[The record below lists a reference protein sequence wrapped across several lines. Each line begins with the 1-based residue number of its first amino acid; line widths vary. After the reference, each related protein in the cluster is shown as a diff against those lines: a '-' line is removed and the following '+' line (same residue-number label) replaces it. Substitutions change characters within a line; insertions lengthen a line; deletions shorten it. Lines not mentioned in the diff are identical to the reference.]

1 MRYCSNYPKQQIN
14 AIRYINFTLGIMKNT
29 IQNTLTTLHN
39 LVKEKITHIAV
50 KLLIAV
56 LGLALKLAYEKRLTI
71 RGDFIWKELEGKPVL
86 LVANHASHL
95 DFMILLD
102 VIDRRFQRDISF
114 LAKKELWERLLWRM
128 LMKHGNSIP
137 VDRTHFTVGSMRAIK
152 KVFANN
158 GLLGMFPEGTRSD
171 GKYMGL
177 IKPGLEFIIRKYPHI
192 TYVPCGLEGFYEA
205 WPKGQRLTWP
215 LPKGHQLNIA
225 FGQPRSFT
233 ESGATTAAEFAEQL
247 MNEVAQLS
255 NQPKPTFII
264 RTSPHSDTQQ

>member
-1 MRYCSNYPKQQIN
+1 
-14 AIRYINFTLGIMKNT
+14 MKNT

-114 LAKKELWERLLWRM
+114 
-128 LMKHGNSIP
+128 
-137 VDRTHFTVGSMRAIK
+137 
-152 KVFANN
+152 
-158 GLLGMFPEGTRSD
+158 
-171 GKYMGL
+171 
-177 IKPGLEFIIRKYPHI
+177 
-192 TYVPCGLEGFYEA
+192 
-205 WPKGQRLTWP
+205 
-215 LPKGHQLNIA
+215 
-225 FGQPRSFT
+225 
-233 ESGATTAAEFAEQL
+233 
-247 MNEVAQLS
+247 
-255 NQPKPTFII
+255 
-264 RTSPHSDTQQ
+264 